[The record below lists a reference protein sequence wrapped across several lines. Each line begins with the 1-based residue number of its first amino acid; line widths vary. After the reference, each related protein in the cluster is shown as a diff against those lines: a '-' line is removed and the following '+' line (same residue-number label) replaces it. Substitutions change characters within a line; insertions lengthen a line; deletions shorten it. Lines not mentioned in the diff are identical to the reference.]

1 MPEKALYLLIV
12 RQQFTELCELLR
24 SVTAS
29 GALPDI
35 LNYLLS
41 RPAETQQTQF
51 SMTSF
56 AKQCSFQVKVQ
67 LPKRNEH
74 NQLRFCNDRTIKEAY
89 PVLISPS
96 VTEGGSVDATLAMQS
111 SISTGQIKCRH
122 AQTTAEGQ
130 RGERAETEMTGCLIS
145 VFLSA
150 SDTSVL
156 HFSSFPISLSPSPTT
171 AHHRH

>member
-74 NQLRFCNDRTIKEAY
+74 NQLRFCNDCTIKEAY

-111 SISTGQIKCRH
+111 GISTGQIKCRH

-130 RGERAETEMTGCLIS
+130 RGERAETETS

-156 HFSSFPISLSPSPTT
+156 HFSSFPISLSPIHTT